1 MNWTGACFFSKHQF
15 RFQKITSLCSYR
27 SRTEQP
33 APCKKVRVKRQSGF
47 ELVWQFLFSAFAL
60 VFWLNVCY
68 LLSFFSV
75 FFIWHFD
82 YSTYNV
88 LQNNLTINLYAY
100 VSVTYETS
108 YTKVSQ
114 IEVTFGVISNIAHI
128 SSNVPPFLTT
138 FAEVILILWK

>member
-1 MNWTGACFFSKHQF
+1 MVTWT
-15 RFQKITSLCSYR
+15 
-27 SRTEQP
+27 
-33 APCKKVRVKRQSGF
+33 
-47 ELVWQFLFSAFAL
+47 AFAIL
-60 VFWLNVCY
+60 AMFLI
-68 LLSFFSV
+68 L
-75 FFIWHFD
+75 HFD

-88 LQNNLTINLYAY
+88 LQNKWTINLYAY

-114 IEVTFGVISNIAHI
+114 IEVIFGVISNIAHI